1 MKLHRLRLTNFR
13 GIDDRELTFP
23 DHGVVVVCGPN
34 EVGKSSMLEA
44 LDLLLEY
51 KDRSGHQKV
60 KQVKPTH
67 ADVGAEVEAEISTGP
82 YRFTYRKRFHRR
94 PITELTVHQP
104 VRRQQSGDEAHA
116 AVRTM
121 LEETVDTGLW
131 EAQRVLQSAATDA
144 VNLSGSDALAR
155 ALDAA
160 AGEATAAGGT
170 ESLLID
176 SIEAEFGRYFTST
189 GRPTKEWKAAIDRLA
204 AAEARVVTCRQ
215 SVAEVEVRVQRHEDV
230 SRRRAE
236 LAVELE
242 PAAKRL
248 TAAEETATA
257 LAVLADQVKQA
268 ELRATAAAGTSTASS
283 SRHAQ
288 RQQLI
293 AEVDRRSGTF
303 VELQQRLS
311 AAVADEAAA
320 RVFADTAG
328 NEAAAAAAGLAAAQ
342 RRLDAARA
350 VAAACTARAEADR
363 LAARLARIDE
373 ASHDL
378 RQACDELAAITLT
391 EPVLADIVRTAALVD
406 RLQEQL
412 LTDAGSIAFT
422 AAAGLSLAVDGEPL
436 TLSAGQT
443 WTAPA
448 SVPVTVELPGALSVR
463 IDPGASAAD
472 LQAKLEAA
480 RDLHAEALAQGA
492 VADLGAARAVDEQRC
507 ALITRRDRLRAT
519 LDVLCL
525 EGGADELRARLV
537 ELHAESADAGADA
550 GADVAA
556 DAGDAAEE
564 LRRATE
570 AMAVVSADA
579 DARRQ
584 AAVAAAAA
592 LAERA
597 TAAAVLRDGVL
608 TAESEVEAVRGQ
620 LALARAAADDDTVS
634 NAAAADTEV
643 RQRADEA
650 LLALRAEYQAANPDA
665 VDAELDAARAASATL
680 ARDLAAA
687 EAELATVS
695 AQLDVIG
702 SEGRQG
708 QLDDAEAELE
718 RTRTEHTRIGERAS
732 AVSLLRDTM
741 LRHRDTTR
749 QRYVRPYRTELERLG
764 RIVFGPTFEVELDTE
779 LIIRSR
785 TLDGRTV
792 PYESLSGGAREQ
804 LGILARLAGAALVA
818 DADTVP
824 VVIDDALG
832 FTDSDRLTKMGAV
845 FDTVGDRGQVI
856 VLTCQRDRYAGVSGA
871 TVIELSA

>member
-44 LDLLLEY
+44 LGLLLEY

-104 VRRQQSGDEAHA
+104 VRCQQSGDEAHA
-116 AVRTM
+116 AVRMM

-131 EAQRVLQSAATDA
+131 EAQRVLQSSATDV

-160 AGEATAAGGT
+160 AGEATVAGGT

-215 SVAEVEVRVQRHEDV
+215 SVAEVELRVQRHEEV
-230 SRRRAE
+230 NRRRAE
-236 LAVELE
+236 LAVGLD

-248 TAAEETATA
+248 TAAEEASAA

-268 ELRATAAAGTSTASS
+268 ELQASAAAGNSTASS
-283 SRHAQ
+283 SQHAQ

-293 AEVDRRSGTF
+293 AEVERRSDTLA
-303 VELQQRLS
+303 ELQQRLS
-311 AAVADEAAA
+311 AAVADESAACA
-320 RVFADTAG
+320 LADTTG
-328 NEAAAAAAGLAAAQ
+328 NEAAEAAAGLAAAQ
-342 RRLDAARA
+342 RRLDTARAA
-350 VAAACTARAEADR
+350 VAACSARAEAER
-363 LAARLARIDE
+363 LAARLVRIDE
-373 ASHDL
+373 ASHDE

-412 LTDAGSIAFT
+412 LVDAGSIAFT
-422 AAAGLSLAVDGEPL
+422 AAAELSLSVDGEPL

-443 WTAPA
+443 WAAPA

-463 IDPGASAAD
+463 IDPGASAVD
-472 LQAKLEAA
+472 LQTKLEAA
-480 RDLHAEALAQGA
+480 RELHAEALAQGA
-492 VADLGAARAVDEQRC
+492 VADLCAAREIDEQRR
-507 ALITRRDRLRAT
+507 ALIARRDQLRAT

-537 ELHAESADAGADA
+537 ELHAEPADAGADI
-550 GADVAA
+550 GT
-556 DAGDAAEE
+556 DAGEAALE
-564 LRRATE
+564 LRRTTE
-570 AMAVVSADA
+570 AMAVASADA
-579 DARRQ
+579 DACQQ
-584 AAVAAAAA
+584 AALAAAAA
-592 LAERA
+592 LTERA
-597 TAAAVLRDGVL
+597 TAAAVLRDGVM
-608 TAESEVEAVRGQ
+608 TAEGELEAVRGQ
-620 LALARAAADDDTVS
+620 LTMARAVADDDTVS
-634 NAAAADTEV
+634 NAAAADAEAW
-643 RQRADEA
+643 RRADEA
-650 LLALRAEYQAANPDA
+650 LRALRAEYQAANPDA

-687 EAELATVS
+687 DAELATLS

-708 QLDDAEAELE
+708 QLDDAESEL
-718 RTRTEHTRIGERAS
+718 RQMRVEHARIGERAD
-732 AVSLLRDTM
+732 AVKLLRDTM
-741 LRHRDTTR
+741 VRHRDTTR

-792 PYESLSGGAREQ
+792 PFESLSGGAREQ

-818 DADTVP
+818 DEDTVP

-832 FTDSDRLTKMGAV
+832 FTDAERLTKMGAV
-845 FDTVGDRGQVI
+845 FGTVGDRGQVI